1 MRNLTIGLMAVVALA
16 VFGVPANAAI
26 MTSSATA
33 PTIDGEDI
41 ASFGTSTGTDKW
53 WPGGANAFGNPGKT
67 CGQTFTTG
75 SAPLILNAFT
85 FQVSGATE
93 PTKEY
98 AIRVGTVS
106 GTTFTE
112 IASESA
118 TQSAATGADAYLTWT
133 LDSPV
138 SLAANTT
145 YGVDVGLLSS
155 TSDWTTGMP
164 YMYYTADEY
173 PDGSRFRSGTA
184 GDGVGDS
191 DMSHMSGDRV
201 FHLDLVPEPA
211 TMAVLALGGLGVLVR
226 RRRRRS

>member
-1 MRNLTIGLMAVVALA
+1 VWPG
-16 VFGVPANAAI
+16 
-26 MTSSATA
+26 SATA
-33 PTIDGEDI
+33 Y
-41 ASFGTSTGTDKW
+41 
-53 WPGGANAFGNPGKT
+53 GNPGKT
-67 CGQTFTTG
+67 QGQTFTTG
-75 SAPLILNAFT
+75 SAALILNALT
-85 FQVSGATE
+85 FQIRDATQ

-106 GTTFTE
+106 GSTFTE

-118 TQSAATGADAYLTWT
+118 THSVATAVDDYWTWT

-155 TSDWTTGMP
+155 TSDWTTGIP
-164 YMYYTADEY
+164 YMYFTADVY
-173 PDGSRFRSGTA
+173 PGGSRFRSGAA

-211 TMAVLALGGLGVLVR
+211 TLALVGLGGLGTLIAR
-226 RRRRRS
+226 RRRR